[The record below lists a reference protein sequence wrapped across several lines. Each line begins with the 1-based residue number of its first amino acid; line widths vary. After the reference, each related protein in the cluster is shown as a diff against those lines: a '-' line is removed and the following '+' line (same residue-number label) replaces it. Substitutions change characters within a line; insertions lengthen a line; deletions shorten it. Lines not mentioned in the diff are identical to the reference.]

1 MKNIT
6 TMERIEVAC
15 EKYESNCLFDIQKED
30 VIKEVME
37 KKDEDKEKK
46 KKMEDTLIGYQFC
59 FSSLNFISMSNH
71 ENFIKLFVVIV
82 MV

>member
-15 EKYESNCLFDIQKED
+15 EKYESKCLFDILKED

-37 KKDEDKEKK
+37 KKDEDEEKEKEK
-46 KKMEDTLIGYQFC
+46 W
-59 FSSLNFISMSNH
+59 
-71 ENFIKLFVVIV
+71 
-82 MV
+82 